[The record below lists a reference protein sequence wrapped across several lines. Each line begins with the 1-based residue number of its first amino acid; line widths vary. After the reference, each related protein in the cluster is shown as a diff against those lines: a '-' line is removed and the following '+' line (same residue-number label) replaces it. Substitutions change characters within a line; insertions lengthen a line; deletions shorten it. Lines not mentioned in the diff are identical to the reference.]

1 MDRRAEITEKTERVA
16 RMLASENLGG
26 VLLSA
31 QHNFSWLTA
40 GSRSGID
47 MSREPGACSLLVGSD
62 GRRFV
67 LASRIEMAR
76 MLAEELSAEDFEPVE
91 YAWEEEKGSPTFLID
106 RALALLGQRGGALA
120 SDLPSGPGVRTIE
133 SALARCRYNLTLPE
147 IERYRSLGR
156 DAGTAIGTLMRTLRP
171 GETEKEI
178 ARRAQDALASSDTHG
193 VVILVAADERIR
205 QFRHPVP
212 TERRWE
218 KVLMV
223 VVCARRNGLIASLSR
238 IVCVGP
244 LPDELARRTLACAR
258 VDAKLLAATRPGAA
272 GDELYRL
279 ASRSYAEEGFEGE
292 ERLHHQGGACGY
304 RTRDWVAHP
313 SCDERVEA
321 NQAFAWNPSIT
332 GTKVEET
339 CIAFDD
345 GCEIITASPDWPS
358 IQVTVEGRLY
368 VLPGVL
374 SL

>member
-1 MDRRAEITEKTERVA
+1 MLVA
-16 RMLASENLGG
+16 ENLGG

-31 QHNFSWLTA
+31 QHNFSWLTG

-47 MSREPGACSLLVGSD
+47 LSRDGGACALLVRTD

-91 YAWEEEKGSPTFLID
+91 YGWEEEKGSPTFLID
-106 RALALLGQRGGALA
+106 RAQSLLDHGGALA
-120 SDLPSGPGVRTIE
+120 SDLPTGPNVRTIE
-133 SALARCRYNLTLPE
+133 SALSRCRYRLTSQE
-147 IERYRSLGR
+147 MERYRRLGR
-156 DAGTAIGTLMRTLRP
+156 DAADAIGKLMRTLEP
-171 GETEKEI
+171 GETEREI
-178 ARRAQDALASSDTHG
+178 ARRAEDALSARDIHA
-193 VVILVAADERIR
+193 VVTLVAADERI
-205 QFRHPVP
+205 QKFRHPVP

-223 VVCARRNGLIASLSR
+223 VVCARRSGLIASLSR
-238 IVCVGP
+238 LVCAGRVT
-244 LPDELARRTLACAR
+244 DELLRRTHACAR
-258 VDAKLLAATRPGAA
+258 VDAKLLSATRPGATGA
-272 GDELYRL
+272 ELYAH
-279 ASRSYAEEGFEGE
+279 ASRSYSEEGFEGE

-313 SCDERVEA
+313 SCAERVEA

-339 CIAFDD
+339 CIAFDE
-345 GCEIITASPDWPS
+345 GCEIITASPGWPGIPIS
-358 IQVTVEGRLY
+358 VEGREY
-368 VLPGVL
+368 VLPDVL